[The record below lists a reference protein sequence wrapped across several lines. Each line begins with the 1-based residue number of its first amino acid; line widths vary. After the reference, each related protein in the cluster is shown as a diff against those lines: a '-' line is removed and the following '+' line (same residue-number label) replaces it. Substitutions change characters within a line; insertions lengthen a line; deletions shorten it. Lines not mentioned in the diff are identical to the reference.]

1 MTTQSAVV
9 ARPGTARVRRR
20 RRIRHSLTVLSFMA
34 PALLGIL
41 IFLVFPLF
49 TAVNSSLHQ
58 FGQLNSPG
66 VWYGLGNY
74 KYLFTQ
80 DPFIRNAAW
89 NTLWFVVIMVPAQ
102 ILTGLSAAALL
113 TKMRKG
119 SSIYRTIF
127 YLPALVPTV
136 AGALAFVYLLKP
148 QVGLVDHL
156 LKLVGI
162 DNGPLWF
169 NSPHWSK
176 PSLTLL
182 AMWGIGNTM
191 VIFLAALLDVPI
203 SLYEAAAID
212 GAGPWQR
219 FRHVTLPSISP
230 VLLFTAITG
239 IIATLSYF
247 TEAAVAASAASGQA
261 TVGGG
266 ASGSFGYPNESTLS
280 YPLYLYQAGFSQDR
294 LGYANAMAVVL
305 FVVTFLVILVLLK
318 RSKSF
323 TEGAS

>member
-1 MTTQSAVV
+1 
-9 ARPGTARVRRR
+9 
-20 RRIRHSLTVLSFMA
+20 MA
-34 PALLGIL
+34 PALIGIL
-41 IFLVFPLF
+41 LFLVFPLF
-49 TAVNSSLHQ
+49 TALNSSFHQ
-58 FGQLNSPG
+58 FGRLDSPG
-66 VWYGLGNY
+66 VWYGLNNY

-80 DPFIRNAAW
+80 DPFVRTAAW

-102 ILTGLSAAALL
+102 ILTGLGSAALL
-113 TKMRKG
+113 TKMRRG
-119 SSIYRTIF
+119 SAVYRTIF
-127 YLPALVPTV
+127 YLPALIPTV
-136 AGALAFVYLLKP
+136 AGVLAFVYLLKP
-148 QVGLVDHL
+148 QVGLVDHV
-156 LKLVGI
+156 LKLIGV

-169 NSPHWSK
+169 NSPTWSK

-191 VIFLAALLDVPI
+191 VIFLASLLDVPI

-212 GAGPWQR
+212 GAGPWHR

-266 ASGSFGYPNESTLS
+266 AGGNFGYPNESTLS

-294 LGYANAMAVVL
+294 LGYANAMAIVL
-305 FVVTFLVILVLLK
+305 FIVTFLVILLLLK